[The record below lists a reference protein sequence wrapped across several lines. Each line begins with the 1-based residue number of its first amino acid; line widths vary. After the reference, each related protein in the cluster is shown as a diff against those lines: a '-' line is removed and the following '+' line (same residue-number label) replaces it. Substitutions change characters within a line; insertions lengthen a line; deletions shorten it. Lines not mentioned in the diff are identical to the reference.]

1 MKTNNFYRDVEYVMS
16 KATASNL
23 LKTRKPGEM
32 GMSPQVWLVNYV
44 NDTYRI
50 KGHCT
55 RVTIE

>member
-1 MKTNNFYRDVEYVMS
+1 MKTNNYYRDVEYVMS

-32 GMSPQVWLVNYV
+32 GMSPQAWLVNYV
-44 NDTYRI
+44 NETYGI

-55 RVTIE
+55 KVTIE